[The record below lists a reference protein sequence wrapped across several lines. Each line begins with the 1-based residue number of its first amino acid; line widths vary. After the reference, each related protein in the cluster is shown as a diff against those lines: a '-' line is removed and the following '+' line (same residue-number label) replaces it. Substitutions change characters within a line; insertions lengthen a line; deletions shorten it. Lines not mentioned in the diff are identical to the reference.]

1 MKPNDK
7 KDTREF
13 KDDQLKKTQKTKQS
27 NGKEQGS
34 TLYRALK
41 KDHAKINKEE
51 II

>member
-7 KDTREF
+7 EDTREF
-13 KDDQLKKTQKTKQS
+13 KDEQLKNPKKTKQS
-27 NGKEQGS
+27 NGKKQGS

-41 KDHAKINKEE
+41 KDHAKINKEQ